1 MSESNSSP
9 LLGLT
14 EALYAAGLTADKR
27 LGQHFL
33 LQESWTARIARLAGD
48 LTGVAAVEVGPG
60 PGGLTRALLQS
71 QAREVVAIET
81 DARFAPLL
89 TPLEAHYPQRFRLV
103 MGDALR
109 VTASSLVEAPRV
121 VVSNLPYNVGTE
133 LLVRWLL
140 ETAAAPE
147 TYLRFVLMF
156 QKEVAERLR
165 ADPGG
170 KQYGRLSV
178 LAQWLC
184 KVQGVLHVPAGAFT
198 PPPKVESEVVI
209 LTPRSMAERIPA
221 DPRMLQQITAAA
233 FNQRRKMLRGSLK
246 SLTLETEAL
255 LAEAQ
260 IDSTWRAEQV
270 DVAGFCRLAN
280 AWADWP
286 KSL

>member
-1 MSESNSSP
+1 MSESSNAP
-9 LLGLT
+9 LPALT
-14 EALYAAGLTADKR
+14 DALHAAGLWADKR

-48 LTGVAAVEVGPG
+48 LTGIAAVEVGPG
-60 PGGLTRALLQS
+60 PGGLTRALLQGH
-71 QAREVVAIET
+71 AREVVAIEM

-89 TPLEAHYPQRFRLV
+89 APLDAHHPGRFRLM

-109 VTASSLVEAPRV
+109 MSPSSLVAAPRV

-133 LLVRWLL
+133 LLVQWLL

-147 TYLRFVLMF
+147 TYLRLVLMF
-156 QKEVAERLR
+156 QKEVAERIR
-165 ADPGG
+165 AEAGG

-184 KVQGVLHVPAGAFT
+184 KVQGALHVPAGAFT
-198 PPPKVESEVVI
+198 PPPKVESEVVV
-209 LTPRSMAERIPA
+209 LTPRPIAERISA
-221 DPRMLQQITAAA
+221 DPRALQQVTAAA

-255 LAEAQ
+255 LAKAG
-260 IDSTWRAEQV
+260 IDPTWRAEQV

-286 KSL
+286 KAL